1 LQGFIGESCV
11 PAGNQLGLRKL
22 KRRGVTTEV
31 KQVGKRASYRA
42 QQITNVAGLRG
53 DERRIFWSAKK
64 NRTNAVFLWNPV
76 SSGVDSMVQRAGLG
90 QPFGVVITRGRGRNS
105 RGFAQAARIFGMG
118 DSRSRRAMAAIA
130 VALTA
135 VVVPAFAMV
144 ADSLAGVVAG
154 QTFTVAVAGRAAGVT
169 CTTVAAADPAA
180 MAATVSGTITAAVT
194 ATVSTATAIT
204 TATATATAVFGVGGT
219 HEGHAI
225 RQQRGSCQH
234 QGARHNCN
242 ETLVF

>member
-1 LQGFIGESCV
+1 
-11 PAGNQLGLRKL
+11 
-22 KRRGVTTEV
+22 
-31 KQVGKRASYRA
+31 
-42 QQITNVAGLRG
+42 
-53 DERRIFWSAKK
+53 
-64 NRTNAVFLWNPV
+64 
-76 SSGVDSMVQRAGLG
+76 
-90 QPFGVVITRGRGRNS
+90 
-105 RGFAQAARIFGMG
+105 
-118 DSRSRRAMAAIA
+118 MAAIA

-135 VVVPAFAMV
+135 VVISAFAMV

-169 CTTVAAADPAA
+169 CTTTVAAA
-180 MAATVSGTITAAVT
+180 MAATVSGTITAAIT
-194 ATVSTATAIT
+194 AAVSTATAIT
-204 TATATATAVFGVGGT
+204 TATATATSVFGVGRT